1 MMPTYCD
8 KCEAVIDRDEELTR
22 VGGEDFCLDC
32 ANLEALQKHHG
43 FDPTVGLQQ
52 EVLDALEVCVEYLK
66 ANTDQDEGP
75 EWTPVQD
82 RIDRAEAVIAKV
94 AAKRAE
100 NHARFVEQLPP
111 SAS

>member
-1 MMPTYCD
+1 M
-8 KCEAVIDRDEELTR
+8 
-22 VGGEDFCLDC
+22 
-32 ANLEALQKHHG
+32 
-43 FDPTVGLQQ
+43 
-52 EVLDALEVCVEYLK
+52 EYLK